1 MGGPSGEVV
10 LVTSE
15 PHKESYSWHQSHKL
29 RAVAKRNRCPVGG
42 LAANTS
48 LNKGPVQIDSVLT
61 LIYGVRLQDCQ
72 CPDWA

>member
-15 PHKESYSWHQSHKL
+15 PHKESYSWHQSHKSQ
-29 RAVAKRNRCPVGG
+29 AIVKRIRCPVGG
-42 LAANTS
+42 LAADAS
-48 LNKGPVQIDSVLT
+48 LTKGPVQIDSVRT